1 MISHG
6 FMLQIIYTT
15 VLRVKRLSNLTL
27 GVRLFYRLTRKTRGL
42 KTKVLLPPPLVILV
56 DFGNSLR
63 SIWFICCKRRCR
75 FNPFTTSVPDE
86 CYSNRL
92 TTSVPDEC
100 YSNRLATRY
109 LMNVIPIVWP
119 REYLMNV
126 IPIVWPRGTWWM
138 LFQSFDHENTWWMLF
153 QSFDHESTW
162 WMLFQSFDHERIRW
176 MLFQKR
182 IVHTELDIYAFI

>member
-1 MISHG
+1 
-6 FMLQIIYTT
+6 MLQIIYTT

-126 IPIVWPRGTWWM
+126 IPIVWPRAYQMNVIPEAYCTHWIRYLRFYIVFQTFTHTWQRV
-138 LFQSFDHENTWWMLF
+138 LPISSL
-153 QSFDHESTW
+153 
-162 WMLFQSFDHERIRW
+162 
-176 MLFQKR
+176 
-182 IVHTELDIYAFI
+182 